1 MLRSPGLR
9 LAILVFGLLAG
20 AVSLAPGPS
29 EAAEDPVYTGFL
41 SNVAVGGYDP
51 VSYFSEGGPVKGSDD
66 YTLIHNGAE
75 WHFATAG
82 NRDAFR
88 RDPER
93 YAPQYGGYCAWAVAQ
108 GSTAKG
114 DPMNWKIVNGK
125 LYLNYNSE
133 IQKRWEQNIPEN
145 IRAADRNWPR
155 VLE

>member
-1 MLRSPGLR
+1 MSRLLRFCP
-9 LAILVFGLLAG
+9 AILAAALFAGGLLLGPAS
-20 AVSLAPGPS
+20 AV
-29 EAAEDPVYTGFL
+29 AEEDRVYTGFL

-51 VSYFSEGGPVKGSDD
+51 VSYFSSDGPVKGSEDH
-66 YTLIHNGAE
+66 TLVYNGAE
-75 WHFATAG
+75 WHFATAA

-88 RDPER
+88 QDPAR

-114 DPMNWKIVNGK
+114 DPANWKIVNGK
-125 LYLNYNSE
+125 LYLNYNSD

-145 IRAADRNWPR
+145 IQAGDRNWPR